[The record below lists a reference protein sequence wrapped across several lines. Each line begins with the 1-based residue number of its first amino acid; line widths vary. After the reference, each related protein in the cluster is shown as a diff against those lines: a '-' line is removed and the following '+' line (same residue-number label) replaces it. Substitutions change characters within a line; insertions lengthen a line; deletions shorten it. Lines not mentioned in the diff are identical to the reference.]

1 MGLFNILGDW
11 VGNLPSGSKLSRR
24 AWIVIQYTPKGET
37 ESKDISEDISKYF
50 LHLSYADNISNTADD
65 ITLTLEDRALLW
77 SEDWFPEEGS
87 MLDITI
93 HRYNWKNLSEGEIE
107 LPLGKFEIDEIE
119 VTGFPSTVQIKAV
132 SVLGNSTLRGVR
144 KNRTWEKISVWKCA
158 DDICKENGIELFWD
172 CAENPNLDHVEQA
185 DESDLAFL
193 QKICKDN
200 GRSLKVTPEKIII
213 FDDDKYE
220 QNDPVIFCLKPGA
233 QDKNEKGLAQLDLLT
248 GYTLKAKTRDI
259 YWKCKVKYQRGKDKK
274 VIEGE
279 FAAPDKTEGRILY
292 VGDQVADTAEAE
304 RLAKK
309 KLRDANKEEF
319 KGTIATLGDFNLVA
333 GLVIQMAGFGKFDGN
348 YVILKASHEIG
359 ESYTTS
365 IEVRKCLNGY

>member
-11 VGNLPSGSKLSRR
+11 MGALPGGSKLSRR
-24 AWIVIQYTPKGET
+24 AWVVIKYTPKGES
-37 ESKDISEDISKYF
+37 EDKDISEDISKYF
-50 LHLSYADNISNTADD
+50 LGLSYTDNLSESADD
-65 ITLTLEDRALLW
+65 ITLTLEDRAQLW
-77 SEDWFPEEGS
+77 AEEWFPESGS

-93 HRYNWKNLSEGEIE
+93 HRYNWKNLGEGEIE

-119 VTGFPSTVQIKAV
+119 VQGFPSTVQIKAV

-144 KNRTWEKISVWKCA
+144 KNRTWENISVWKCA
-158 DDICKENGIELFWD
+158 DDICKENNLELFWD
-172 CAENPNLDHVEQA
+172 CEENPNLDHVEQA

-200 GRSLKVTPEKIII
+200 GRSLKVTTEKVII

-220 QNDPVIFCLKPGA
+220 KNDPVIFCLKPGA
-233 QDKNEKGLAQLDLLT
+233 QVENEKGLANLDLLT
-248 GYTLKAKTRDI
+248 GYTLKAKNRDI
-259 YWKCKVKYQRGKDKK
+259 YWKCHVKYQKGKDKK

-292 VGDQVADTAEAE
+292 VGDQVADQAEAE

-309 KLRDANKEEF
+309 KLREANKDEF
-319 KGTIATLGDFNLVA
+319 TGNLASLGDFNLVA

-348 YVILKASHEIG
+348 YIILKASHEIG
-359 ESYTTS
+359 SSYTTS
-365 IEVRKCLNGY
+365 IEIRKCLNGY